1 MKPIHVFY
9 KELPVDEDDI
19 FTVDITKE
27 NEVKNVKFKKSLQY
41 GFTGL
46 SINQNIGSS
55 LVSVTDIDRQYF
67 LNNTIQKLVK
77 GKKEPDLDFKI
88 PDPETKDIRI
98 PLNKISNRLFPNKT
112 DILQRNDQE
121 K

>member
-1 MKPIHVFY
+1 M
-9 KELPVDEDDI
+9 
-19 FTVDITKE
+19 
-27 NEVKNVKFKKSLQY
+27 
-41 GFTGL
+41 
-46 SINQNIGSS
+46 
-55 LVSVTDIDRQYF
+55 VSVTDIDRQYF

-88 PDPETKDIRI
+88 SDPETKDIRI